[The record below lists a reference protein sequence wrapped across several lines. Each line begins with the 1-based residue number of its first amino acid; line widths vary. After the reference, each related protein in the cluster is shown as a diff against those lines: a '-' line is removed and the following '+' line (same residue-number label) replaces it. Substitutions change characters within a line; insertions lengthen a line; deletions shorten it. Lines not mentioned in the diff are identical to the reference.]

1 MWNFKMEYSKCIT
14 DYDINKIKKD
24 IYKIVDMFNN
34 WTLLKSLSDIS
45 KLNKIM

>member
-1 MWNFKMEYSKCIT
+1 MEYSKCIT

-24 IYKIVDMFNN
+24 IYKIENIFNN
-34 WTLLKSLSDIS
+34 RTLLKSLSDIS